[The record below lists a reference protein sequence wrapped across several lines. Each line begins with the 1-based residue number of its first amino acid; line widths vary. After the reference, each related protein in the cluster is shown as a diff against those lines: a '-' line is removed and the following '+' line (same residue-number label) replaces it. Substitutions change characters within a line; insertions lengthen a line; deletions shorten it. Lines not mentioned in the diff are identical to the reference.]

1 MLQRPDGS
9 IPQTIFSTGFRELG
23 AGKIMS
29 GIKVT
34 QLGRFPDVKLIE
46 ARRFEDARGFFSETY
61 SQRAFAEVGID
72 IAFVQDN
79 QSRSADKGTVRGLHF
94 QTHPFAQDK
103 LVRVLRGSIL
113 DVVVDIR
120 HGSPT
125 FGEHEKAVLSAANGL
140 QLLVPIG
147 FAHGL
152 VTLEPETEVFYKVSN
167 FYSAA
172 NDGGLLWNDPAL
184 GIDWQL
190 GSTEPVLSDK
200 DRKHPLLADL
210 PRHFEL

>member
-1 MLQRPDGS
+1 
-9 IPQTIFSTGFRELG
+9 
-23 AGKIMS
+23 MS

-34 QLGRFPDVKLIE
+34 PLGRFADVTLIE
-46 ARRFEDARGFFSETY
+46 TPRFEDARGFFSETY
-61 SQRAFAEVGID
+61 SQRGFAAAGINTG
-72 IAFVQDN
+72 FVQDN

-125 FGEHEKAVLSAANGL
+125 FGQHEKVVLSAANGL

-152 VTLEPETEVFYKVSN
+152 VTLEAETEVFYKVSN
-167 FYSAA
+167 FYSAP

-190 GSTEPVLSDK
+190 EGSAPVLSDK
-200 DRKHPLLADL
+200 DGKHPPLADL
-210 PRHFEL
+210 PRHFEY

>member
-1 MLQRPDGS
+1 
-9 IPQTIFSTGFRELG
+9 
-23 AGKIMS
+23 MS

-61 SQRAFAEVGID
+61 SQRAFAEAGID

-79 QSRSADKGTVRGLHF
+79 QSCSADKGTVRGLHF
-94 QTHPFAQDK
+94 QTYPFAQDK

-125 FGEHEKAVLSAANGL
+125 FGQHEKVVLSAANGL

-190 GSTEPVLSDK
+190 ATTEPVLSDK

-210 PRHFEL
+210 PHHFEI